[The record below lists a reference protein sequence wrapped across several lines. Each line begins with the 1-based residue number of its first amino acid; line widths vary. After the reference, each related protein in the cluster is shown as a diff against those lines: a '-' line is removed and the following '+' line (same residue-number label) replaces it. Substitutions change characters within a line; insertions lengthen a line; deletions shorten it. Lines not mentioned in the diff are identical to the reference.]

1 MPVIPTTVTNMFST
15 FEDCSNL
22 KECSM
27 PSSVENIKWCWGGS
41 GIEKI
46 KEIPN
51 SVIYMTG
58 AFAKCNLLEYANLK
72 IPDKVKSLENTFTN
86 CEKLEEANLIL
97 PEGLENM
104 NKTFYYCTNF
114 KKGPDVIPASVTNM
128 LQTFQGDT
136 KLTGEMTIKA
146 SPTEYSNVFR
156 NATTGENARLII
168 RSGENNLEFLK
179 NMLKSE
185 YYQKEN
191 IIGEWEL

>member
-1 MPVIPTTVTNMFST
+1 
-15 FEDCSNL
+15 
-22 KECSM
+22 M

-51 SVIYMTG
+51 SVIYITG

-104 NKTFYYCTNF
+104 NKTFYYCTNL
-114 KKGPDVIPASVTNM
+114 KKVQTLY
-128 LQTFQGDT
+128 LQ
-136 KLTGEMTIKA
+136 
-146 SPTEYSNVFR
+146 V
-156 NATTGENARLII
+156 
-168 RSGENNLEFLK
+168 
-179 NMLKSE
+179 
-185 YYQKEN
+185 
-191 IIGEWEL
+191 